1 MFIDFFYRLK
11 KEIPVTT
18 TEFIDLLKV
27 ILELHQKKEIFTL
40 ERFYIISRATL
51 VKDTKYYQKFHQV
64 FYGIF

>member
-40 ERFYIISRATL
+40 E
-51 VKDTKYYQKFHQV
+51 K
-64 FYGIF
+64 IFILFRVLP